1 MIKLTADSLSY
12 CCLKTMGV
20 CWELVGGKMNGTC
33 FIKDFTAET
42 FFIHSFCLA
51 AIYIFKAWSS
61 KAAFFTVFDLH
72 NEFKWRIRIIYL
84 SLCLRRRY
92 RFFLEGVHDMPTQ
105 KENDVTIAA
114 FCGSWKN
121 FVPSLGI
128 FRILSLLPHD
138 TEYWIRVKYH
148 TRYSSIWNYSFLL
161 KWDIQSIEC
170 QRNCA
175 WVEE

>member
-128 FRILSLLPHD
+128 FRILSLLPYD